1 MMMKNKAT
9 APTEVLQNGCQF
21 LLLFDLLYDKMATKI
36 KIPYTESSVIV

>member
-9 APTEVLQNGCQF
+9 APTEVLQ
-21 LLLFDLLYDKMATKI
+21 LLFDLLYDKMATKI